1 MKIQFDFVSNSSCA
15 SFIIPKK
22 HLTSEQIMAIHEHID
37 VSEEFITAHRGPQT
51 DIYNSP
57 HDAWDIKETEDNIE
71 GDTTMDNFDMMWFLL
86 KIGVDEE
93 HIEYHGCY
101 GD

>member
-1 MKIQFDFVSNSSCA
+1 MKIQSDFVSNSSCA

-22 HLTSEQIMAIHEHID
+22 HLTTEQINAIHHHIDFSEQ
-37 VSEEFITAHRGPQT
+37 FIEAHRGPNRE
-51 DIYNSP
+51 IYNAP
-57 HDAWDIKETEDNIE
+57 HDAWNITETRKNIE
-71 GDTTMDNFDMMWFLL
+71 GDTSMDNFNMMWFLL

-101 GD
+101 E